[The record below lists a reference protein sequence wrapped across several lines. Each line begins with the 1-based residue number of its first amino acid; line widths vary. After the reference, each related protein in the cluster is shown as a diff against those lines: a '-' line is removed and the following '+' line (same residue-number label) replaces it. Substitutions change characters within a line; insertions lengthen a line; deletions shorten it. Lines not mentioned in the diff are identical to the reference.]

1 MNIDKV
7 HQLEKAVIT
16 ILNLDGW
23 DLDWCG
29 GGFEHYDAVGETP
42 KGHPCVIEMKFRKK
56 HYDTKMLEK
65 LKYDKLMEMPEDMV
79 KLYFVNDPKANYM
92 FWLNDI
98 DMGEPVEMYC
108 PDTTL
113 WTKNR
118 KNKLVYLL
126 KEDQAALI
134 NYNER

>member
-1 MNIDKV
+1 MNINKV
-7 HQLEKAVIT
+7 HKLEQAVIK

-42 KGHPCVIEMKFRKK
+42 KGKPCVMEMKFRKT
-56 HYDTKMLEK
+56 YYETKMLEK
-65 LKYDKLMEMPEDMV
+65 LKYDKLMDMPADMV
-79 KLYFVNDPKANYM
+79 KLYFVSDPKANYI

-98 DMGEPVEMYC
+98 KLDPIESLYC

-113 WTKNR
+113 WTKSR
-118 KNKLVYLL
+118 SNKAVYLL
-126 KEDQAALI
+126 REEQASII
-134 NYNER
+134 NPNQ

>member
-1 MNIDKV
+1 MDINKV
-7 HQLEKAVIT
+7 HNLEKAVIQ

-56 HYDTKMLEK
+56 YYETKMLEK
-65 LKYDKLMEMPEDMV
+65 LKYDKLMDMPADMV
-79 KLYFVNDPKANYM
+79 KIYFVNDPKANYL
-92 FWLNDI
+92 FWLNELKLD
-98 DMGEPVEMYC
+98 DTKQLYC

-113 WTKNR
+113 WTKSR
-118 KNKLVYLL
+118 SNKEVYLL
-126 KEDQAALI
+126 REEQATII
-134 NYNER
+134 NPNE